1 MIQRSLLALTLLLAC
16 LAGPV
21 LADPPGDGLPTPGA
35 VTPKTTPTIL
45 PNGNIVVYRRV
56 SAWELWQTSRRGNKL
71 FMTPGTGEK
80 FVSLSREYVDNL
92 GARHPKD
99 YEHLME
105 IELKPNALEVL
116 SKIGLRAEGPL
127 LAKLFPRMGVMS
139 SGKPN
144 AVHFKSEL
152 GVLNIG
158 LRDGSLPVF
167 NDLVVE
173 IRTVKEARFKITKEA
188 DKDEKEKEAKEKP
201 ADKPAPVSTRDR
213 LRRTIGELNKPRAEV
228 AGLTALLERR
238 VSDTKTGKTSRDR
251 ER

>member
-127 LAKLFPRMGVMS
+127 LAKLFPKMGVMV
-139 SGKPN
+139 SGRPS

-152 GVLNIG
+152 GVVNIG
-158 LRDGSLPVF
+158 LREGSLPVF

-173 IRTVKEARFKITKEA
+173 IRTVKEARFKITKEK
-188 DKDEKEKEAKEKP
+188 DKDEEKTKEKP
-201 ADKPAPVSTRDR
+201 SDKPAPVSTRDR

-228 AGLTALLERR
+228 AGLTSILERR